1 MKLRVVIL
9 FLLVFVS
16 AVVAHAQQDQTSK
29 YLDKALQF
37 IEKKEFETALVMCTY
52 AVKSDSAS
60 CEAFYTR
67 ALCFNK
73 MGNQAA
79 ALRDVDHAL
88 SLNSRLP
95 EAYLLRSRVNQ
106 SLGNIRQS
114 VADLNKARSLDPVGT
129 TVHLARRFFRSILP

>member
-1 MKLRVVIL
+1 MKVRNF
-9 FLLVFVS
+9 FLLWLVFAGILAAQGQ
-16 AVVAHAQQDQTSK
+16 AVQTDK
-29 YLDKALQF
+29 YLDKAHDL
-37 IEKKEFETALVMCTY
+37 IAENDYETALVMCTY

-79 ALRDVDHAL
+79 ALRDVDHAIR
-88 SLNSRLP
+88 LNSRIP

-106 SLGNIRQS
+106 SLGNLRQS

-129 TVHLARRFFRSILP
+129 TVYLARRFFRSILP